1 MKLRLVASNGVILD
15 ETLIPKKTQK
25 DLEIDE
31 IIILNPKYSREM
43 LCVLSD
49 SYVTLVLLDLRKHNN
64 IS

>member
-1 MKLRLVASNGVILD
+1 MKLKLVASNGVILD
-15 ETLIPKKTQK
+15 ETLIPKKTKK

-31 IIILNPKYSREM
+31 IIVLNPKYTKEM
-43 LCVLSD
+43 LQVLSD